1 MIGKLKGIVDECN
14 DDHVIIDVHGIGYI
28 VFASPR
34 VLSNLANVGETVT
47 LFIETQVRED
57 AIRLFGFS
65 SKLEKEWF
73 SLLQSVQGVGAKV
86 ALALLGTLSPTE
98 IGSAIA
104 LKDIPM
110 ICRAPGIGK
119 KVAERIVTELK
130 NKAPALMANDKN
142 MVLKQDFGAGDTSQ
156 PVSDAISALENLG
169 YSRDQAA
176 SAIAAALRQVDGDAD
191 SAKLIRLG
199 LKEVSR

>member
-1 MIGKLKGIVDECN
+1 MIGKLKGIVDERN
-14 DDHVIIDVHGIGYI
+14 DDHAIIDVHGVGYV

-34 VLSNLANVGETVT
+34 VLSGLPDVGEAVT

-57 AIRLFGFS
+57 AIRLFGFA

-73 SLLQSVQGVGAKV
+73 CLLQSVQGVGAKV
-86 ALALLGTLSPTE
+86 ALALVGTLSPGE
-98 IGSAIA
+98 IGNAIA

-110 ICRAPGIGK
+110 ICRAPGVGK

-130 NKAPALMANDKN
+130 NKAPTLMANDKN
-142 MVLKQDFGAGDTSQ
+142 MAFKQDLGEGDAAQ
-156 PVSDAISALENLG
+156 PISDAVSALENLG

-176 SAIAAALRQVDGDAD
+176 NAVAAALRQAGNDAD

-199 LKEVSR
+199 LKELSR